1 MRKLFDS
8 SLKGGKVT
16 EVYVTTEK
24 SELEE
29 RLASLS
35 SFIIVSDENTS
46 IYSPFPEKTLVLE
59 SGECNKTPENLLR
72 IISYALSLGLG
83 RDSTFVA
90 IGGGVVCDMTA
101 LASSL
106 YMRGAGLILCPT
118 TLLCMVDATLGGKTA
133 VDWENTKNLIGT
145 FYPASEVI
153 IPVYTLSTLPESE
166 YMSGMGEVVKHAL
179 LSENND
185 LYDLLMNEKEKIL
198 ARDEE
203 TVIRLLELSLLVK
216 KSYIERD
223 SEETKGIRSFLNF
236 GHTFGHA
243 LESVTDYSVAHG
255 EAVVWGMKKAL
266 TAGLLLGLTPQD
278 FYLWAVNLIS
288 SYPFENI
295 PKIKK
300 ADYER
305 FLNAVKKDKKK
316 SGGRTRFVFL
326 TERGEPVMKTL
337 EDEQI
342 LALII

>member
-8 SLKGGKVT
+8 TLKDGKIT
-16 EVYVTTEK
+16 GVYIT
-24 SELEE
+24 SDRRELEE
-29 RLASLS
+29 RLSALS
-35 SFIIVSDENTS
+35 SFVIVTDENTS
-46 IYSPFPEKTLVLE
+46 SYSPFPEKTLVLE
-59 SGECNKTPENLLR
+59 SGECNKTPESLGR

-83 RDSTFVA
+83 RDGTFVA
-90 IGGGVVCDMTA
+90 LGGGVVCDTTA
-101 LASSL
+101 LAASL

-133 VDWENTKNLIGT
+133 VDYENTKNLVGT

-179 LSENND
+179 LSNSND

-198 ARDEE
+198 SRDED
-203 TVIRLLELSLLVK
+203 TVTRLLELSLLVK
-216 KSYIERD
+216 KGYIERD
-223 SEETKGIRSFLNF
+223 PEETKGIRSFLNF

-243 LESVTDYSVAHG
+243 LESVTDYGVSHG

-266 TAGLLLGLTPQD
+266 TAGLLLGITPQD
-278 FYLWAVNLIS
+278 FYLWSVNLIS

-300 ADYER
+300 ADYGK
-305 FLNAVKKDKKK
+305 FLDAVKKDKKK
-316 SGGRTRFVFL
+316 NGGRTRFVFL
-326 TERGEPVMKTL
+326 TERGEPVLRPL